1 MTDRNLLTLEYDAG
15 FKALFQFAPIGIL
28 IMSREGQIR
37 LVNPCLE
44 KLLDYKNAE
53 LSGQAVETIIPGIFQ
68 TKKVHYHD
76 EYFFRSR
83 AKTIQTE
90 RDVFAWRKDG
100 TEVPVQI
107 SSGKYLMEGEI
118 LTVAYIT
125 DITQRKRWQDELEA
139 KVNERTVELKQSLV
153 RERELNE
160 MKSRFVS
167 MASHEFRTPLST
179 ILSSVSLIEL
189 YNMESQEINRKKHVE
204 RIKSS
209 IKNLTAILN
218 NFLSLD
224 KLEQGQIETS
234 REAFNLPEFARDIIE
249 EIQGLLKYGQQII
262 LRYHGRKEIFQDK
275 KILRN
280 IILNLLSN
288 AIKYS
293 QEDKSIELLIQ
304 VKKDLVS
311 ISVKDDGIGIPT
323 EEQKN
328 LFRTFYR
335 ARNVN
340 NIQGTGLGLNIV
352 KRYVELLNG
361 TINFISKPGEG
372 TIFTIELPQKPN
384 IHGSSITN

>member
-44 KLLDYKNAE
+44 KLLDYKSAE